1 MRRIR
6 KIIRFTGAGAAA
18 LTRIFPNTIMI
29 GYINGMRE
37 ESMLPELLAPAGG
50 MEQLKAAL
58 RFGAD
63 AVYGALPFFGL
74 RAYAGNFTWEQL
86 GEALALTHRRGK
98 KFYLTLNILPYEDEL
113 PALAETARRA
123 RDMGV
128 DAALV
133 SDLGAFLTLR
143 REVPELPL
151 HISTQANTLNA
162 AAARFYYENGAE
174 RIVLAREL
182 SLERIAALRRA
193 LPDGPALE
201 AFVHG
206 AMCMSYSGRCMLS
219 DHLAGRGGNR
229 GQCAQPCRW
238 EYALVEK
245 KRPGEYW
252 PVEQDGRGTYLLSAC
267 DLNMLS
273 HLPELLAAGIGSL
286 KIEGRMKTEYYVAT
300 VVGAY
305 RRALDALE
313 KGGDAYRTLLPGLE
327 EELRKASHRAFNTG
341 FYFGPPRPAAGAA
354 GFTQEM
360 EYVGRIEDWREG
372 VATVALK
379 NRFYAGDVLEVL
391 RPEGPASFRAA
402 WIETADTGE
411 RRDTVSVAGQRVRIP
426 LPVPAAEGDFL
437 RGPNRNHRPASL

>member
-1 MRRIR
+1 MV
-6 KIIRFTGAGAAA
+6 
-18 LTRIFPNTIMI
+18 
-29 GYINGMRE
+29 
-37 ESMLPELLAPAGG
+37 LPELLAPAGG
-50 MEQLKAAL
+50 MAQLKAAL

-63 AVYGALPFFGL
+63 AVYGALPAFGL
-74 RAYAGNFTWEQL
+74 RAFAGNFTWEEL
-86 GEALALTHRRGK
+86 ERALRLLHREGK

-123 RDMGV
+123 WEMGV

-133 SDLGAFLTLR
+133 SDLGAFLSLR
-143 REVPELPL
+143 REVPGLKL

-162 AAARFYYENGAE
+162 EAARFYYEHGAE

-182 SLERIAALRRA
+182 SLARIAALRKKLPSA
-193 LPDGPALE
+193 LEIE

-219 DHLAGRGGNR
+219 DHLTGRGGNR
-229 GQCAQPCRW
+229 GACAQPCRW

-252 PVEQDGRGTYLLSAC
+252 PVEEDERGTYLLSAY

-273 HLPELLAAGIGSL
+273 HLPELIRAGIGSL

-313 KGGDAYRTLLPGLE
+313 DSEEDYRAMLPELE
-327 EELRKASHRAFNTG
+327 GELRKASHRAFNTG
-341 FYFGPPRPAAGAA
+341 FYFGPPQPAAGAA

-360 EYVGRIEDWREG
+360 EYVARVEDWRDG
-372 VATVALK
+372 IATLHVK
-379 NRFYAGDVLEVL
+379 NRFYTGDTLDLL
-391 RPEGPASFRAA
+391 RPQGPVSFPVES
-402 WIETADTGE
+402 ITLCDTGE
-411 RRDTVSVAGQRVRIP
+411 KTDTVSVAGQRVLIP
-426 LPVPAAEGDFL
+426 SPPAGEGDFL
-437 RGPNRNHRPASL
+437 RGPNRNHRG

>member
-1 MRRIR
+1 MR
-6 KIIRFTGAGAAA
+6 
-18 LTRIFPNTIMI
+18 
-29 GYINGMRE
+29 
-37 ESMLPELLAPAGG
+37 LPELLAPAGG
-50 MEQLKAAL
+50 MAQLRAAV

-63 AVYGALPFFGL
+63 AVYGALPAFGL
-74 RAYAGNFTWEQL
+74 RAFAGNFSWEEL
-86 GEALALTHRRGK
+86 AEALALLHGQKK

-123 RDMGV
+123 WEMGV

-143 REVPELPL
+143 RQVPGLKL

-162 AAARFYYENGAE
+162 ETARFYFAQGAE

-182 SLERIAALRRA
+182 SLERIRDMRRA
-193 LPDGPALE
+193 LPEALEIE

-219 DHLAGRGGNR
+219 DHLTGRGGNR
-229 GQCAQPCRW
+229 GACAQPCRW

-252 PVEQDGRGTYLLSAC
+252 PIEEDQRGTYLLSAY

-273 HLPELLAAGIGSL
+273 YLPQLIHAGIASL

-305 RRALDALE
+305 RRALDALKE
-313 KGGDAYRTLLPGLE
+313 SEEAYRALLPQLE
-327 EELRKASHRAFNTG
+327 GEVRKASHRPFNTG
-341 FYFGPPRPAAGAA
+341 FYFGQPGPEAQNFESSAYRQDYRFLGIVREDEKGFYILQKNKFAAG
-354 GFTQEM
+354 
-360 EYVGRIEDWREG
+360 RPIEAIRPDGTDIPLIVEAFISEEG
-372 VATVALK
+372 VFMDSCPHPGQKLYLK
-379 NRFYAGDVLEVL
+379 TSAPLQEYDIL
-391 RPEGPASFRAA
+391 REENSEH
-402 WIETADTGE
+402 ET
-411 RRDTVSVAGQRVRIP
+411 I
-426 LPVPAAEGDFL
+426 
-437 RGPNRNHRPASL
+437 